1 MSQMVV
7 NVASVALVYV
17 LLRVFGAMDNSLED
31 MEVFYETIKN
41 ILFLSAFD

>member
-1 MSQMVV
+1 MVV

-17 LLRVFGAMDNSLED
+17 LLRVIGAMDNSLED
-31 MEVFYETIKN
+31 MEVFFCKTIKK